1 MVNASLNWASI
12 VGILLSLW
20 GLLATPA
27 GISQVIFYSESINKK
42 EDRSESFVLKLVYRI
57 MQIIGRFLG
66 SIFVGLFLFFQGWR
80 MEPIV
85 QLAISLIVLM
95 YITES
100 ANSVLSDYMKWKRN
114 RKK

>member
-42 EDRSESFVLKLVYRI
+42 EDRSESFVFKLVYRVI
-57 MQIIGRFLG
+57 QILGRFLG
-66 SIFVGLFLFFQGWR
+66 SIFVGGIIFFQGWR
-80 MEPIV
+80 LDPIL
-85 QLAISLIVLM
+85 QLGVFLIVLM
-95 YITES
+95 YIMES
-100 ANSVLSDYMKWKRN
+100 ANSVLSDYLKWKRN
-114 RKK
+114 RIK